1 MKIHQYNTLDEVA
14 AAGAEFIFNC
24 AREAINERNQFTL
37 ALSGGQTPWHM
48 LRKLAECDLAWDCV
62 KVVQV
67 DERVAPD
74 GDKTR
79 NLNSIREAFGDRTSL
94 PPQNLLAMPVAAVDL
109 DVAADNYANK
119 LTDLA
124 GKPAVLDV
132 VHLGLGSDGHTASL
146 VPNDSVLDTTDRD
159 VGVTGVYCG
168 KRRMTLTYPIINR
181 ARQILWLITGE
192 NKSNML
198 NRLLEAD
205 ISIPA
210 GRVGH
215 RHATIIADTAA
226 AVDQSRL

>member
-1 MKIHQYNTLDEVA
+1 MKIHQYNTIDEVA
-14 AAGAEFIFNC
+14 AAGAEFIVDS
-24 AREAINERNQFTL
+24 ARQAINERNQFTL

-48 LRKLAECDLAWDCV
+48 LRKLAEYDLAWDCV

-79 NLNSIREAFGDRTSL
+79 NLNSIREAFGDRTNL
-94 PPQNLLAMPVAAVDL
+94 PPQNLLAMPVVTDDL
-109 DVAADNYANK
+109 DAAADNYANK

-146 VPNDSVLDTTDRD
+146 VPNDGVLDTTDRD
-159 VGVTGVYCG
+159 VDVTGVYFG

-215 RHATIIADTAA
+215 QHATIIADMAA
-226 AVDQSRL
+226 AVDQSRW